1 MSLVSD
7 LAMAALIMSFIAM
20 FQFFM
25 IEIIAPGTQLY
36 QLAAGAE
43 EWNGAEHA
51 QFYYEVVIL
60 WAPLIGYFT
69 CLSFPFVRAYRRDLA
84 SARAVR

>member
-20 FQFFM
+20 FQYFM
-25 IEIIAPGTQLY
+25 IELIAPGTQLY

-43 EWNGAEHA
+43 HWNGAEHA

-60 WAPLIGYFT
+60 WSPLIGYFT
-69 CLSFPFVRAYRRDLA
+69 SLAFPFVRAYRRDLR
-84 SARAVR
+84 SARVAR